1 MLDLIQLLGSDLGMV
16 RTLVLAGTGL
26 ILVNVLTHRLV
37 AQASFRARRR
47 EQVARNLKPL
57 LRATAD
63 LISRLVEILITHKR
77 AVVEAISAYDPAG
90 LDTRL
95 DSAIQTSAD
104 LNRHETTAYRL
115 INYLT
120 LANYFG
126 RETSGIAPFP
136 VLDRAEYFLQ
146 HKVAVGLRGNL
157 YNMNFLSTELQED
170 LATSYL
176 ECDRTLRATD
186 LSSGIFLAHVKAKK
200 YPRDFFRRALDLLGV
215 VPPFAHSQDAIDR
228 SKKEWK
234 HTLVLAHLAIYLIDF
249 YQELG
254 NDPQWEEHRVF
265 LVRLVRQWNA
275 DASKHRY
282 LYEPGDLE
290 SADYLR
296 TFPARRTSRESSL
309 YSLPSLFGLRDALSR
324 TGKWITLNLR
334 GARFGRRHHPKR
346 LKSWGTRIKLG
357 KRSFDIRWDSDL
369 WEVYTNVRSCL
380 GLRLLEM

>member
-1 MLDLIQLLGSDLGMV
+1 MLDLVQLLGSGFGMAG
-16 RTLVLAGTGL
+16 TLILAGTGL

-37 AQASFRARRR
+37 ARSELRARQR
-47 EQVARNLKPL
+47 EQVERNLKPL

-77 AVVEAISAYDPAG
+77 AVMEAIAVYDPTALDAR
-90 LDTRL
+90 LDT
-95 DSAIQTSAD
+95 AIETAAD

-146 HKVAVGLRGNL
+146 HKIAVGLRGNL
-157 YNMNFLSTELQED
+157 YNVGFLSTELQED

-176 ECDRTLRATD
+176 ECDRTVRAAD

-200 YPRDFFRRALDLLGV
+200 YPRDFFRRALNFVAV
-215 VPPFAHSQDAIDR
+215 VPPYANSQDAMDR

-234 HTLVLAHLAIYLIDF
+234 HTLALAHLGIYLIDF
-249 YQELG
+249 YQELA

-265 LVRLVRQWNA
+265 FVKLVRQWNV
-275 DASKHRY
+275 DAQKHRY

-290 SADYLR
+290 TSDYLR
-296 TFPARRTSRESSL
+296 TFPAKRTSRESSL
-309 YSLPSLFGLRDALSR
+309 YSIPSLFGLRDAVSR
-324 TGKWITLNLR
+324 MSKLVTLNLR
-334 GARFGRRHHPKR
+334 AARFGRRHHPKQ
-346 LKSWGTRIKLG
+346 LKSWGVRIKVG
-357 KRSFDIRWDSDL
+357 ERRFDVRWDYDL
-369 WEVYTNVRSCL
+369 WDVYTSVRSWL
-380 GLRLLEM
+380 DVRLLEM